1 MPRLTIDQH
10 ILLLTLGAG
19 GPAVVV
25 ALALL
30 WTGDYTPKVQW
41 TLSVLVMLALLGFA
55 AAIRTRVVV
64 PLQTLAN
71 LLAAL
76 REDDFSIRGRTVN
89 PDDPFGAA
97 LAEVNALAE
106 TLHHQRLG
114 AVEATALLR
123 TVMEQIDVAV
133 FAFDP
138 TQHLRIAN
146 RTGERLMNRTVEQ
159 MLGRTAEELGVT
171 DWFGESPRVVDIGEA
186 GGARGRWEVRR
197 TTFRLGGLPHDLL
210 VLSDV
215 SRPLREQERQA
226 WQRLIRVIGH
236 ELGNSLGPI
245 KSIAGSLETLLQREP
260 PPSDWRDDMQR
271 GLQVI
276 ASRTESLSRF
286 TGAYA
291 RLARLPAPRPTPIVL
306 KPFLQRLAG
315 LETRVPIQV
324 RPGRDN
330 RRGPRS
336 ARAALHQ
343 PAAQRDR
350 RQSRNRRRCHHARL
364 APAQGHGRH
373 LGRRRG
379 AGAVEYG
386 KPVRALLHDQAR
398 RVGHRAG
405 ALPPDR
411 GSARGLHQAGE
422 SRRQARVSRGTHPSG
437 VMPLGGRLPRTDPL
451 LGMLGRH
458 CYSVNGASEHRR
470 CLETAASRVPPVP
483 NRVSGACLPTETA
496 RRLSSRAPAVH
507 SAA

>member
-10 ILLLTLGAG
+10 IVLLTLGAATPG
-19 GPAVVV
+19 AVV

-30 WTGDYTPKVQW
+30 WTGDYTAKVQW
-41 TLSVLVMLALLGFA
+41 TLTTVVVLALAGFA
-55 AAIRTRVVV
+55 AAVKSRIVV

-76 REDDFSIRGRTVN
+76 REDDFSIRGRTAN
-89 PDDPFGAA
+89 PDDPLGAA
-97 LAEVNALAE
+97 LIEVNALAE
-106 TLHHQRLG
+106 TLHQQRLG

-138 TQHLRIAN
+138 SQRLRIAN

-159 MLGRTAEELGVT
+159 MLGRTAEEIGVT
-171 DWFGESPRVVDIGEA
+171 DWFGDAPRVVDITAA

-245 KSIAGSLETLLQREP
+245 KSIAGSLETLLQRDP

-291 RLARLPAPRPTPIVL
+291 RLARLPAPKPAPIVL
-306 KPFLQRLAG
+306 KQFVQRLAG
-315 LETRVPIQV
+315 LETRVPIIV
-324 RPGRDN
+324 RPGPDLTLQADPDQLEQLFINLLRNAADATLEVGGAAITIGWRRHREAVDIWVDDEGPGLSN
-330 RRGPRS
+330 TANLFVPFFTTKPGGSGIGLVLCRQIAEAHEGALRLENRTDRRG
-336 ARAALHQ
+336 
-343 PAAQRDR
+343 
-350 RQSRNRRRCHHARL
+350 C
-364 APAQGHGRH
+364 
-373 LGRRRG
+373 
-379 AGAVEYG
+379 
-386 KPVRALLHDQAR
+386 RALLT
-398 RVGHRAG
+398 
-405 ALPPDR
+405 LP
-411 GSARGLHQAGE
+411 A
-422 SRRQARVSRGTHPSG
+422 
-437 VMPLGGRLPRTDPL
+437 
-451 LGMLGRH
+451 
-458 CYSVNGASEHRR
+458 
-470 CLETAASRVPPVP
+470 
-483 NRVSGACLPTETA
+483 
-496 RRLSSRAPAVH
+496 
-507 SAA
+507 